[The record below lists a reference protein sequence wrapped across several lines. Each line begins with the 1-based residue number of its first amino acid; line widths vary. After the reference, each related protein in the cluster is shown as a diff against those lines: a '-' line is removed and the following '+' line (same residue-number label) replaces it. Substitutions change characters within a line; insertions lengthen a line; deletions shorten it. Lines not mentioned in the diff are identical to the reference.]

1 MVTIVLGMYPGF
13 GDPFEQ
19 GPREGRVS
27 LSEPG
32 ALTTSLEVLHTPGQ
46 PGAVVEPLI

>member
-1 MVTIVLGMYPGF
+1 MVTIVLGMHPGL

-27 LSEPG
+27 LSKPG

-46 PGAVVEPLI
+46 PGTVVEPQI